1 MKRLFWVALGATA
14 GVLIVRKLTQA
25 ADNLTP
31 DGATD
36 RVANALG
43 GLGQTFRE
51 FADDVKV
58 AMAERDAELRHALGI
73 ADDGTGTG
81 QPDLD
86 AVDELV
92 RTNHSRGTF

>member
-25 ADNLTP
+25 ADNFTP
-31 DGATD
+31 DGAAD
-36 RVANALG
+36 RASRAMG
-43 GLGQTFRE
+43 GLGQALRE
-51 FADDVKV
+51 FAEEVKV
-58 AMAERDAELRHALGI
+58 ATAQRDAELRQALGI
-73 ADDGTGTG
+73 AADGSETG

-86 AVDELV
+86 AVDELL